1 MERRPTIRGWLPP
14 GFMPPQVAVM
24 SATPSA
30 ETIRVRVLD
39 SSKMVRRLSSV
50 DVLFWRNDLL

>member
-1 MERRPTIRGWLPP
+1 
-14 GFMPPQVAVM
+14 MPPQVTIA
-24 SATPSA
+24 SATPPA

-39 SSKMVRRLSSV
+39 PSMMVRRLSSD

>member
-1 MERRPTIRGWLPP
+1 
-14 GFMPPQVAVM
+14 MPPQVTIA

-39 SSKMVRRLSSV
+39 PSMMVRRLSSD